1 MKHIHPSL
9 LALAIVVSAGTS
21 QAQPPASPA
30 RLDQVAER
38 GGHVMPFALDKT
50 LHVFEKTEHGGLQ
63 QVIAKDANDAEQ
75 ISLIRQH
82 LADISAGF
90 RNGDFSRQRR
100 IHGDDMPGLA
110 ELAAAAGAVRF
121 DYRELPN
128 GAEIEYSAEQ
138 PALVDA
144 IHRFFGAQLSD
155 HARHAVGGQ
164 AMKCEHDGHA
174 GDAGRMRDTRHG
186 HRGRNAQS
194 THPQE

>member
-1 MKHIHPSL
+1 MKLIYPTL
-9 LALAIVVSAGTS
+9 LALAFAASAGSS
-21 QAQPPASPA
+21 QAQSPASPA
-30 RLDQVAER
+30 RLDEVAER
-38 GGHVMPFALDKT
+38 GGHVMPFALNKT

-75 ISLIRQH
+75 IGLIRQH

-90 RNGDFSRQRR
+90 RNGDFSKQRR

-110 ELAAAAGAVRF
+110 ELAAAAGGVRF
-121 DYRELPN
+121 SYRELPN

-155 HARHAVGGQ
+155 HARHAVGGA
-164 AMKCEHDGHA
+164 AMKCEQDGHT
-174 GDAGRMRDTRHG
+174 GHMHDRHHG
-186 HRGRNAQS
+186 HRGHGAQS
-194 THPQE
+194 TNPQE